1 MSSEREYCAYPSSK
15 KIRYLESLSYTL
27 SHKVFTLYVL
37 FCAKKGFLIVTLNKN
52 LSTCIVFWK
61 PVHFS
66 IECWFQPPLIRY
78 CILHVCPLN
87 KKCLEH
93 TLWWLHSFP
102 SLWDISYTIFTT
114 FKYTHWLIQQFT
126 CRHFFGLGSRLQF
139 QHKRMPWTP
148 RLCKELKNLSLSLS
162 TWYIKSFSKEY
173 YYSLSINK
181 APSKQT
187 HQPLWSPPTRVL
199 SANLW
204 RHNLRLAMSFFLS
217 HQTWLCKFSVKIS
230 WHLVHL
236 IICYSYSDLYY
247 KLINVLSMTRYRC
260 ETLEDS
266 KAVFTS
272 ATCTSLDISTTVP
285 LYQISLCFF
294 PRILLPI
301 LISLS
306 KKYWSV
312 PFVKERRSTA
322 L

>member
-1 MSSEREYCAYPSSK
+1 MNSWESWWMSSQTFVPGTQIKNTLYSLHFVVHPFKNIHWK
-15 KIRYLESLSYTL
+15 KKPVSTYFDPAPYGCRLSANTVHIHHQRKSGTWNHCHTHYHT
-27 SHKVFTLYVL
+27 KFFTLYVL

-66 IECWFQPPLIRY
+66 IECWFQPLLIRY

-181 APSKQT
+181 ARSKQT

-199 SANLW
+199 SANL
-204 RHNLRLAMSFFLS
+204 
-217 HQTWLCKFSVKIS
+217 
-230 WHLVHL
+230 
-236 IICYSYSDLYY
+236 
-247 KLINVLSMTRYRC
+247 
-260 ETLEDS
+260 
-266 KAVFTS
+266 
-272 ATCTSLDISTTVP
+272 
-285 LYQISLCFF
+285 
-294 PRILLPI
+294 
-301 LISLS
+301 
-306 KKYWSV
+306 
-312 PFVKERRSTA
+312 
-322 L
+322 